1 MIQAYG
7 RHRAVEEL
15 LHETQPAVPG
25 ATLIERAVVE
35 ALMRAGFEIHG
46 ALSLL
51 GDTGVVAGHVR
62 DALDCLD
69 DAVNETRR
77 RVADRIGADAQPP
90 EPQSAT

>member
-1 MIQAYG
+1 MIQASG
-7 RHRAVEEL
+7 RYRAVEEL
-15 LHETQPAVPG
+15 LHETQPAVAG
-25 ATLIERAVVE
+25 ATLIERAVVD

-51 GDTGVVAGHVR
+51 GETGVVAGHLR

-77 RVADRIGADAQPP
+77 RVADRIGADAQPLG
-90 EPQSAT
+90 PQSGT